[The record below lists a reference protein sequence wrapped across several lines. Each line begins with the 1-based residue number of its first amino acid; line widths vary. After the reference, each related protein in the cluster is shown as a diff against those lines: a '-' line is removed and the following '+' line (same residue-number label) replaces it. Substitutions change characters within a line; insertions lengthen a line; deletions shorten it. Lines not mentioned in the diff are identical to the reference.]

1 MPTPWVDGSAILQH
15 VAGSGDPSSAT
26 PDEDWADKVAD
37 AINGAIDRRLD
48 GDTVTAEE
56 DVQLQA
62 LALQDAAALYIAR
75 KSPHGIV
82 SFGPDGDVVRQGSTI
97 LRACEQVLWPR
108 SPGIG

>member
-1 MPTPWVDGSAILQH
+1 MPTPWVDGPAILQH
-15 VAGSGDPSSAT
+15 VAGSGDPSTAD
-26 PDEDWADKVAD
+26 PDEDWADLVAS

-48 GDTVTAEE
+48 GETVTTEE
-56 DVQLQA
+56 DAQLMV

-97 LRACEQVLWPR
+97 LRACEQVLYPR

>member
-1 MPTPWVDGSAILQH
+1 MPTPWVDGAAILQH
-15 VAGSGDPSSAT
+15 VAGSGSPSGET
-26 PDEDWADKVAD
+26 PDEDWADNVAL
-37 AINGAIDRRLD
+37 AINGAIDHRLD
-48 GDTVTAEE
+48 GATLTTEE
-56 DVQLQA
+56 DATLTA

-97 LRACEQVLWPR
+97 LRACEQILWPR

>member
-1 MPTPWVDGSAILQH
+1 MPTPWVDGPAILQH
-15 VAGSGDPSSAT
+15 VAGSSDPSAAT
-26 PDEDWADKVAD
+26 PDEAWADTVAA
-37 AINGAIDRRLD
+37 AINGAIDRRL
-48 GDTVTAEE
+48 GGVTVTTEE

-97 LRACEQVLWPR
+97 LRACEQVLYPR